1 MRPGIRNSF
10 LGIIIVFAAGTCV
23 TAQVAAPPPPDA
35 AKIPLSKIPRV
46 HRAPQLEDSL
56 ENHPREAE
64 LTVTDFRQNTPG
76 DGTPATESTTAYL
89 SYDDKTFYAVFVCH
103 DEAGEVRAH
112 LSKREASDQDDGV
125 GILLDTFRDFHR
137 AYFFGPPKQFHEPA
151 FFHQIE
157 FLPAVLI
164 RTGPCLVSPQGYRI
178 KFSFF
183 SLRKQLARRVM
194 SHRLAAKITGVAG
207 YVPPK
212 VMTNA
217 DLEKIVETNDEW
229 IVTRTGIRERH
240 VVEKGTAT
248 SHMATEAARVVLAQ
262 TKTNPTE
269 IDLIVLASVTPD
281 MFFPA
286 TACLVQ
292 ERIGAK
298 KAWGF
303 DLSAACSGFAYA
315 LTVGAQFV
323 GAGTHKKVLAIGS
336 DTMTSVLDYKDR
348 ATCVLFGDG
357 AGAALLEAAGS
368 NEGILDFEHDV
379 DGSGGAFLY
388 MPGGGSLHPSSQ
400 ETVEKRLHYVH
411 QEGSQV
417 FKYAVRRMTEMATHL
432 LERNSFTKDDLQLL
446 VPHQANLRIIRAT
459 QERLGV
465 DDSKV
470 MVNIDRYGNTTAGT
484 IPLGLRDAVE
494 QGRLHK
500 GDLVLIV
507 TVGAGYTTGGVLLRW
522 AY

>member
-1 MRPGIRNSF
+1 
-10 LGIIIVFAAGTCV
+10 
-23 TAQVAAPPPPDA
+23 
-35 AKIPLSKIPRV
+35 
-46 HRAPQLEDSL
+46 
-56 ENHPREAE
+56 
-64 LTVTDFRQNTPG
+64 
-76 DGTPATESTTAYL
+76 
-89 SYDDKTFYAVFVCH
+89 
-103 DEAGEVRAH
+103 
-112 LSKREASDQDDGV
+112 
-125 GILLDTFRDFHR
+125 
-137 AYFFGPPKQFHEPA
+137 
-151 FFHQIE
+151 
-157 FLPAVLI
+157 
-164 RTGPCLVSPQGYRI
+164 
-178 KFSFF
+178 
-183 SLRKQLARRVM
+183 M
-194 SHRLAAKITGVAG
+194 SHRIAAKITGVAG

-217 DLEKIVETNDEW
+217 DLEKMVETSDEW
-229 IVTRTGIRERH
+229 IRTRTGIRE
-240 VVEKGTAT
+240 GTAT
-248 SHMATEAARVVLAQ
+248 AHMATEATKALLAE
-262 TKTNPTE
+262 TKTDPAE
-269 IDLIVLASVTPD
+269 IDLIVLATVTPD

-323 GAGTHKKVLAIGS
+323 GAGTHRKVLVIGS
-336 DTMTSVLDYKDR
+336 DTMTSVLDYTDR

-357 AGAALLEAAGS
+357 AGAVLLEAAGS
-368 NEGILDFEHDV
+368 NEGILDFAHDV

-400 ETVEKRLHYVH
+400 ETVQKRMHYVH

-417 FKYAVRRMTEMATHL
+417 FKYAVRRMSEMASHL
-432 LERNSFTKDDLQLL
+432 LNKNGFTKDDLKLL

-459 QERLGV
+459 QERLGL

-470 MVNIDRYGNTTAGT
+470 LANIERYGNTTAGT

-494 QGRLHK
+494 QGRVHK